1 MIVLDTNVI
10 SEVLRPTPEPK
21 VLEWLEG
28 IPLFS
33 VFTTAITHA
42 EILRGIHSMSDGQH
56 RRKLYVTALA
66 IFGEDFLGRVLNFDT
81 DVVDVY
87 AEIGASRRA
96 SGRPIS
102 EFDAAIAAIT
112 RFHGARL
119 ATRNVK
125 DFDNCGIDVIN
136 PWD

>member
-21 VLEWLEG
+21 VLKWLEG
-28 IPLFS
+28 IPLSS
-33 VFTTAITHA
+33 VFTTTITHA
-42 EILRGIHSMSDGQH
+42 EILRGIHSMSHGQ
-56 RRKLYVTALA
+56 RRQKLYVAALA
-66 IFGEDFLGRVLNFDT
+66 MFGEDFPGRVLNFDS
-81 DVVDVY
+81 DVADVY
-87 AEIGASRRA
+87 AEIGAARRA
-96 SGRPIS
+96 AGRPIS

-119 ATRNVK
+119 ATRNAK
-125 DFDNCGIDVIN
+125 DFDNCGVEVIN